1 MSRDKEQCTRVGEG
15 KEREGRFSLIHPC
28 PLKNLLAD
36 ITSQAI
42 TRKIIY
48 AMHIEITV
56 HLSCNKVTS
65 ASWPKLA
72 PIPHWMWI
80 QFHDFLLTCDV
91 PGRGGR
97 GGVSTKFY
105 TGRLCPEVQTL
116 ILLYPIF
123 SRKRYLFRVPSID
136 NWSSFH
142 KPSLELCIL
151 LTAVNALSLKYL
163 INQKTRTFP

>member
-15 KEREGRFSLIHPC
+15 KEREGRFSLTHPC

-97 GGVSTKFY
+97 GGSQQSFIRGGSAPRSKPLSFY
-105 TGRLCPEVQTL
+105 IPFFHEKGTYFV
-116 ILLYPIF
+116 
-123 SRKRYLFRVPSID
+123 YL
-136 NWSSFH
+136 
-142 KPSLELCIL
+142 L
-151 LTAVNALSLKYL
+151 LTTGPLFT
-163 INQKTRTFP
+163 NQV

>member
-15 KEREGRFSLIHPC
+15 KEREGRFSLTHPC

-65 ASWPKLA
+65 AS
-72 PIPHWMWI
+72 
-80 QFHDFLLTCDV
+80 
-91 PGRGGR
+91 
-97 GGVSTKFY
+97 
-105 TGRLCPEVQTL
+105 
-116 ILLYPIF
+116 
-123 SRKRYLFRVPSID
+123 
-136 NWSSFH
+136 
-142 KPSLELCIL
+142 
-151 LTAVNALSLKYL
+151 
-163 INQKTRTFP
+163 